1 MKRRIVIATLVLLVI
16 FSSVI
21 SVAAV
26 GAFVREKSRSDF
38 MRSLAYER
46 ARAEY
51 ALAQQAQEPAPIE
64 EPARAPGAQPP
75 APRRGGRGVPPPT
88 APPGPESPTIPI
100 DAPRYQDQF
109 PDGFDIEAWERSRDA
124 VRLGQDLMVGPN
136 DIVRDAFVVFGN
148 ATIAGRVTGDLHVFF
163 GTARILSTAVIDGDF
178 ISVGGGAT
186 VQPGATVRR
195 DVVAIGG
202 PFDAPAGFS
211 SGGEQIVVG
220 SGMLGGSLNA
230 VVPYLSRGL
239 LWGRVIVPDLPWVW
253 GVLALFFLVYA
264 ALNLIFD
271 RPVRA
276 CAGTLRDRPLTAFGA
291 GLLVLLLVG
300 PICVLLAFSI
310 IGIAVVPFVLCA
322 LIAGGL
328 IGKVAVTRFIG
339 MTAVEE
345 DPDGNRAHAAR
356 SFVIGFAVLTIAY
369 LIPALGII
377 TWAIAGVLG
386 LGSSWLTFMA
396 AYRRE
401 NPVKPPAMVPPPV
414 APPPASVYP
423 PSTWTPTPGAPSTAF
438 DGSAAATPTAPP
450 PMEAPPLSSHPPAYA
465 YAPAAYPPAASGL
478 LVAQPRALFRDRLA
492 AFVVDLFIVFFSTV
506 FLDAVGV
513 VDDEAFFPLFLIYF
527 IAFWTW
533 KQTTFGGVV
542 CQLRLVKTDG
552 TQVGFADALVR
563 GLAGIFSLGLL
574 ALGALWILRDPERQA
589 WHDKIAGTYVVKVP
603 RNFPL

>member
-26 GAFVREKSRSDF
+26 GAFVRERSRSDF
-38 MRSLAYER
+38 MRSIAYER
-46 ARAEY
+46 ARAMVGSVEY
-51 ALAQQAQEPAPIE
+51 AQAQAREPAPVE
-64 EPARAPGAQPP
+64 EPTQPT
-75 APRRGGRGVPPPT
+75 APRRGGRGPAAPAAPEAPT
-88 APPGPESPTIPI
+88 LPI
-100 DAPRYQDQF
+100 NTPRYEDQF
-109 PDGFDIEAWERSRDA
+109 PEGFDLEVWERSRDA
-124 VRLGQDLMVGPN
+124 VRLGLDLMVGPN
-136 DIVRDAFVVFGN
+136 DAVRDAIVVFGN

-163 GTARILSTAVIDGDF
+163 GTTRILSTAVIDGDF

-186 VQPGATVRR
+186 VQPGATIRR

-276 CAGTLRDRPLTAFGA
+276 CAVTLRDRPLTAFGA
-291 GLLVLLLVG
+291 GLLVLLLIG

-310 IGIAVVPFVLCA
+310 IGIAVVPFVICA

-414 APPPASVYP
+414 APPPAPGYP
-423 PSTWTPTPGAPSTAF
+423 PTTWTPAPSASSAAF

-450 PMEAPPLSSHPPAYA
+450 PIGAPPPPSHPPAYA
-465 YAPAAYPPAASGL
+465 YAPAAYPPVGAASGL

-506 FLDAVGV
+506 FLNAVSV
-513 VDDEAFFPLFLIYF
+513 VDEEAFFPLFLIYF
-527 IAFWTW
+527 IVFWTW

-563 GLAGIFSLGLL
+563 GLAGIFSLAVL

-603 RNFPL
+603 RSWPL

>member
-1 MKRRIVIATLVLLVI
+1 MKKKLVIAVLALAVV

-26 GAFVREKSRSDF
+26 GALMREKSAFHLHRAQ
-38 MRSLAYER
+38 AYER

-51 ALAQQAQEPAPIE
+51 ALEQQAQEPAPVE

-88 APPGPESPTIPI
+88 AAPGPESPTIPI
-100 DAPRYQDQF
+100 NAPRYQDQF

-148 ATIAGRVTGDLHVFF
+148 ATIAGRVTGDLHIFF

-195 DVVAIGG
+195 DVVVIGG

-220 SGMLGGSLNA
+220 SGLLGGSLNA

-253 GVLALFFLVYA
+253 GVLALFFLLYA

-271 RPVRA
+271 RQVRA
-276 CAGTLRDRPLTAFGA
+276 SAVTLQNRPLTAFGT

-300 PICVLLAFSI
+300 PICVLLAVSI
-310 IGIAVVPFVLCA
+310 IGLAVVPFVVCA
-322 LIAGGL
+322 LIAGGI
-328 IGKVAVTRFIG
+328 IGKVAVTRWIG

-369 LIPALGII
+369 LIPLLGII
-377 TWAIAGVLG
+377 TWAIVAVLG

-401 NPVKPPAMVPPPV
+401 NPAKPPAMVPPPI
-414 APPPASVYP
+414 APPAPGTRPRPGRQRRAHRQP
-423 PSTWTPTPGAPSTAF
+423 PSTDPRQRRQRRRRRLERRHSHRIRPLTPTPLRRIRLRAASDFSWLSRVRSSGIAWPHSLSISSSSSSARCSSTPSASWTKRHSF
-438 DGSAAATPTAPP
+438 HCSSSTSSCSGRGNRPPSAA
-450 PMEAPPLSSHPPAYA
+450 SS
-465 YAPAAYPPAASGL
+465 AS
-478 LVAQPRALFRDRLA
+478 FD
-492 AFVVDLFIVFFSTV
+492 
-506 FLDAVGV
+506 
-513 VDDEAFFPLFLIYF
+513 
-527 IAFWTW
+527 W
-533 KQTTFGGVV
+533 
-542 CQLRLVKTDG
+542 
-552 TQVGFADALVR
+552 
-563 GLAGIFSLGLL
+563 
-574 ALGALWILRDPERQA
+574 
-589 WHDKIAGTYVVKVP
+589 
-603 RNFPL
+603 